1 MDSNFTFLESEF
13 PSLAEAAKLAEKAVF
28 PDPHAACFH
37 CRRTLELAVHWLYRM
52 EPSLQLPYEQTLNA
66 LLHEPTFQKLL
77 PERIFAKTRLI
88 QRWGNEAVHGKGKV
102 YQITALNALEELQH
116 ILYWLARTYTR
127 KGKLPDITFN
137 QKLVPFP
144 TATPKPADQEKL
156 KKQEAELTEKSAE
169 LAKRDELLAAK
180 NAELLQLRAE
190 VAAAKAANEAVPD
203 PHDYSEADTRKHL
216 IDAELL
222 RSGWNPKASNAT
234 EYKVTG
240 MPNNKGIGYVDYVLW
255 GDDGKPLAVVEAK
268 RTTADAKKGRQQAKL
283 YADCL
288 EAESGQRPLI
298 FYTNGY
304 TTWLWDDTNYPPRQ
318 VAGFYKQDELKRLI
332 LRRTTAKEIA
342 NGKAKPNPA
351 IAGRYYQQRAIASIC
366 NLLAERRRKALL
378 VMATGTGK
386 TRTAIALADVL
397 QRHNWVK
404 SVLFLADRVSLVNQ
418 ATTAF
423 KKHFPESNPVNLV
436 TEKDKTSRV
445 YTCTY
450 PTMMGLIDT
459 QEKGQARF
467 SPGHF
472 DLIIIDEAHRSVY
485 QKYGAIFEYF
495 DSFLIGLTATP
506 REEVD
511 KNTYELFDLEHGVP
525 TDAYELET
533 AVADEFLVPPR
544 AKKVEMRFPRKGI
557 TYADLSDEEKAEW
570 DELEWGDRDGV
581 KLSGKVTAP
590 AVNNWLFNND
600 TVDKMIEILM
610 TEGHKVDQGDR
621 LAKTIIFARNH
632 KHAEFIEKRFDHHY
646 PAWKGHFAR
655 IIDNH
660 ATYPQSLI
668 DDFSKKDKDPHIAI
682 SVDML
687 DTGIDVPEVAN
698 LVFFKPVYSKI
709 KFWQMI
715 GRGTRL
721 CPNLFGEGD
730 HKTDFRVFDF
740 CGNFE
745 FFNENPEG
753 IIGTGGEALAIRI
766 FKQRVAII
774 AAVQGKITE
783 GQETTF
789 NSIRHIL
796 RQQIVSLNPEN
807 FMVRLRREQVD
818 IFQSATTW
826 EAGDFTDAQLRSL
839 TDEISQLPIEQEPE
853 PLEAR
858 SFDATILSTQLA
870 HLTGEA
876 SKFSSLVRTL
886 TETAASLEEKSNI
899 PIIAAQL
906 TLLRAMQEG
915 EFWQHPSLDL
925 LEDIRLRLRGLVHLL
940 EKGFTPDVYT
950 GFEDKVITVQDDT
963 PIIIPT
969 MTSPQYERKVLASLA
984 GSLDRIEIQKL
995 RQGEPLTPQDISE
1008 LEAIMITLG
1017 GSDGDQL
1024 LTGLLA
1030 RTQSPSLAH
1039 FIRSHVGM
1047 DRKAVQKHFST
1058 LIAEHSLNP
1067 TQIRFV
1073 ELIIDHLCQTGI
1085 LSAEALYEQPFQS
1098 LDARGPDAI
1107 FPDVKIL
1114 KGIFGKL
1121 QEMGVLTG

>member
-13 PSLAEAAKLAEKAVF
+13 SALAEAAKLAEKAVF

-37 CRRTLELAVHWLYRM
+37 CRRTLELTVHWLYRM
-52 EPSLQLPYEQTLNA
+52 EPSLRLPYEQTLGA
-66 LLHEPTFQKLL
+66 LLHEPTFQQLL
-77 PERIFAKTRLI
+77 PEKVFAKTRLI

-102 YQITALNALEELQH
+102 YQLTALHALEELQH
-116 ILYWLARTYTR
+116 ILYWLARTYSR
-127 KGKLPDITFN
+127 NGVVPDVAFN

-144 TATPKPADQEKL
+144 TAIPKLADQEKL
-156 KKQEAELTEKSAE
+156 RKQEEE
-169 LAKRDELLAAK
+169 LAAKSEKLAERDELLAAK
-180 NAELLQLRAE
+180 DAELLKLRAE

-216 IDAELL
+216 IDAELI
-222 RSGWNPKASNAT
+222 RSGWNPRASNAT

-240 MPNNKGIGYVDYVLW
+240 MPNNKGTGYVDYVLW

-268 RTTADAKKGRQQAKL
+268 RTTADPKKGRQQAKL

-304 TTWLWDDTNYPPRQ
+304 TTWFWDDTNYPPRQ

-342 NGKAKPNPA
+342 NGKAKPNHT
-351 IAGRYYQQRAIASIC
+351 IVERYYQHRAIASIC

-397 QRHNWVK
+397 QRFNWVK
-404 SVLFLADRVSLVNQ
+404 SVLFLADRTSLVNQ
-418 ATTAF
+418 ATGAF

-459 QEKGQARF
+459 QENGQARF

-525 TDAYELET
+525 TDAYELKT

-557 TYADLSDEEKAEW
+557 SYADLSDEEKAEW

-581 KLSGKVTAP
+581 KLSGKVSAP
-590 AVNNWLFNND
+590 AVNNWLFNKD
-600 TVDKMIEILM
+600 TADKMIEILM
-610 TEGHKVDQGDR
+610 TEGHKVEEGDR
-621 LAKTIIFARNH
+621 LAKTIVFARNH
-632 KHAEFIEKRFDHHY
+632 KHAEFISERFDHHY
-646 PAWKGHFAR
+646 PDKKGHFAR
-655 IIDNH
+655 VIDNY

-721 CPNLFGEGD
+721 CPYLFGDGL

-745 FFNENPEG
+745 FFNENPDG
-753 IIGTGGEALAIRI
+753 ITGTGGEALATRI
-766 FKQRVAII
+766 FRQRVAII
-774 AAVQGKITE
+774 AGVQGKFAE

-789 NSIRHIL
+789 NSIRTIL
-796 RQQIVSLNPEN
+796 RQQIGSLTPEN
-807 FMVRLRREQVD
+807 FMVRMKREQVD
-818 IFQSATTW
+818 FFQSDETW
-826 EAGDFTDAQLRSL
+826 EAGNFTDAQLRSL
-839 TDEISQLPIEQEPE
+839 TDEISQLPIEQEQE

-858 SFDATILSTQLA
+858 CFDATILSTQLA
-870 HLTGEA
+870 HLTGDDA
-876 SKFSSLVRTL
+876 KFSSLVRTL
-886 TETAASLEEKSNI
+886 TETAAALEEKSNI

-906 TLLRAMQEG
+906 TLLKAMQEG
-915 EFWQHPSLDL
+915 EFWQCPSLDQ

-940 EKGFTPDVYT
+940 EKGFKPDVYT
-950 GFEDKVITVQDDT
+950 GFEDKVIAVQDDT
-963 PIIIPT
+963 PISIPR
-969 MTSPQYERKVLASLA
+969 MTGPQYEKKVLAALTE
-984 GSLDRIEIQKL
+984 SLDRIEIRKL
-995 RQGEPLTPQDISE
+995 RQGEPLTPQDVSE
-1008 LEAIMITLG
+1008 LEKIMTALG
-1017 GSDGDQL
+1017 GSEGDQL
-1024 LTGLLA
+1024 LIGALE
-1030 RTQSPSLAH
+1030 RSKSPSLGH
-1039 FIRSHVGM
+1039 FIRSQVGM
-1047 DRKAVQKHFST
+1047 ERKAVQARFSNFVV
-1058 LIAEHSLNP
+1058 EHSLNP
-1067 TQIRFV
+1067 TQIRFI
-1073 ELIIDHLCQTGI
+1073 ELIIDHLCKTGV
-1085 LSAEALYEQPFQS
+1085 LAPEGLYEQPFQS
-1098 LDARGPDAI
+1098 IDARGPDAI
-1107 FPDVKIL
+1107 FPDGKIL
-1114 KGIFGKL
+1114 KGIFDEL
-1121 QEMGVLTG
+1121 EDIASLTG